1 MNEYQPDELLDLW
14 FASDAWEQ
22 ITVDAIDGCVDSMD
36 LMERVNDQLASLIFH
51 LNNESNSEKIAYELR
66 FFAKLCDDFDVA

>member
-22 ITVDAIDGCVDSMD
+22 ITVDASDGCKNSID
-36 LMERVNDQLASLIFH
+36 LMERVNDQLANLIFH
-51 LNNESNSEKIAYELR
+51 LNNESNSEKIVHELK
-66 FFAKLCDDFDVA
+66 FFAQLCDDFNVA